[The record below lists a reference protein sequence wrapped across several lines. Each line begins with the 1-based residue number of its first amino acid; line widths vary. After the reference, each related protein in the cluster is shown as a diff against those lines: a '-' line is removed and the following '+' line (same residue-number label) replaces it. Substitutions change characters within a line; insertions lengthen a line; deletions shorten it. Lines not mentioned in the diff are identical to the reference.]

1 MCVLTCTRS
10 FHVFRQSSSWGHRWW
25 VSHIHVTLSQIDV
38 WRNEKTHIMTWE
50 THQSVTLIV
59 FVSHRLIIGEMRRLT
74 SWRERHINRTRS
86 SLETGIWPL
95 YPSWVWCVHYLEQNG
110 YFWLVPE
117 HAPGPSSQVLPGCR
131 VRHPCYSKKLFVRS
145 VILIIFFSFRLMI
158 GEMRRLTS
166 SMCERDSQ
174 HHLCPQDHDW

>member
-1 MCVLTCTRS
+1 MYTHTHTQIHLKKIHTHTHTRKHTNKHAHTHKHTHTHTRTHTHKHTLTRLCSPAHMCVLTCTRS

-50 THQSVTLIV
+50 THQSATLLV

-117 HAPGPSSQVLPGCR
+117 LALGLSS
-131 VRHPCYSKKLFVRS
+131 
-145 VILIIFFSFRLMI
+145 
-158 GEMRRLTS
+158 
-166 SMCERDSQ
+166 
-174 HHLCPQDHDW
+174 